1 LASVAAAGR
10 VWCVSSNSPDVMRL
24 LALLALVTVASAAHT
39 QSSTRWR
46 DIGKTSSGNTV
57 YVDAR
62 SVKDSVGMKVAVV
75 RTVYA
80 EAVST
85 PQGPIT
91 GSRARAMFD
100 CATNKVAVL
109 ESIIYHDE
117 RTNRIYRQS
126 APRQPGFGPAL
137 QSTFAHVALQ
147 HLCAA
152 PR

>member
-1 LASVAAAGR
+1 
-10 VWCVSSNSPDVMRL
+10 MRLPSL
-24 LALLALVTVASAAHT
+24 LALLCLTTAAHA
-39 QSSTRWR
+39 QAANTRWQ

-62 SVKDSVGMKVAVV
+62 SVKDSVGMKVAIV

-80 EAVST
+80 EPVST

-100 CATNKVAVL
+100 CVNQKVAVL
-109 ESIIYHDE
+109 ENIIYHDE
-117 RTNRIYRQS
+117 RANRIYRQS

-152 PR
+152 RR

>member
-1 LASVAAAGR
+1 
-10 VWCVSSNSPDVMRL
+10 MRL
-24 LALLALVTVASAAHT
+24 LPLLSLIAVATVAEAQGNA
-39 QSSTRWR
+39 RWQ

-57 YVDAR
+57 YVDTR
-62 SVKDSVGMKVAVV
+62 SVKDSLGMKVAVV
-75 RTVYA
+75 RTVYT

-100 CATNKVAVL
+100 CANQKVAVL
-109 ESIIYHDE
+109 ENIIFHDE
-117 RTNRIYRQS
+117 RANRVYRRS

-137 QSTFAHVALQ
+137 QSTFAHVAMQ

>member
-1 LASVAAAGR
+1 MRLLSLLSLCALASVAEAQGNA
-10 VWCVSSNSPDVMRL
+10 
-24 LALLALVTVASAAHT
+24 
-39 QSSTRWR
+39 RWQ

-57 YVDAR
+57 YVDTR
-62 SVKDSVGMKVAVV
+62 SVKDSLGMKVAVV

-91 GSRARAMFD
+91 GSRSRAMFD
-100 CATNKVAVL
+100 CANQKVAVL
-109 ESIIYHDE
+109 ENIIFHDE
-117 RTNRIYRQS
+117 RANRIYRQS

-137 QSTFAHVALQ
+137 QSTFAHVAMQ

>member
-1 LASVAAAGR
+1 
-10 VWCVSSNSPDVMRL
+10 MRL
-24 LALLALVTVASAAHT
+24 LSALSLLAVASLAEA
-39 QSSTRWR
+39 QGNSRWQE
-46 DIGKTSSGNTV
+46 IGKTSSGNAV
-57 YVDAR
+57 YVDSR
-62 SVKDSVGMKVAVV
+62 SVKDSLGMKVAVV
-75 RTVYA
+75 RTVYG

-100 CATNKVAVL
+100 CANQRVAVL
-109 ESIIYHDE
+109 ESIIFHDE

-137 QSTFAHVALQ
+137 QSTFAHVAMQ

>member
-1 LASVAAAGR
+1 MRPFRLLPFLAVAAVAAAQG
-10 VWCVSSNSPDVMRL
+10 SP
-24 LALLALVTVASAAHT
+24 
-39 QSSTRWR
+39 RWQ

-57 YVDAR
+57 YVDTR
-62 SVKDSVGMKVAVV
+62 SVKDSLGMKVAVV

-100 CATNKVAVL
+100 CANQKVAVL
-109 ESIIYHDE
+109 ENIIFHDE
-117 RTNRIYRQS
+117 RTNRVYRRS
-126 APRQPGFGPAL
+126 APRIPGFGPAL
-137 QSTFAHVALQ
+137 QSTFAHVAMQ

-152 PR
+152 AR

>member
-1 LASVAAAGR
+1 
-10 VWCVSSNSPDVMRL
+10 MRL
-24 LALLALVTVASAAHT
+24 LSLIAFFALSATAGA
-39 QSSTRWR
+39 QGNTRWQ
-46 DIGKTSSGNTV
+46 DIGKTSSGNAV
-57 YVDAR
+57 FVDTR
-62 SVKDSVGMKVAVV
+62 SVKDSAGMKVAVV

-100 CATNKVAVL
+100 CANQKVAVL

-147 HLCAA
+147 HLCT
-152 PR
+152 PRR